1 MRKAHLALQ
10 RLIFAGV
17 IVAALTLADAAAAD
31 GGAWQEAKITV
42 FVSHTGEDPV
52 GLLFVQHLKTAL
64 TQSSS
69 VALAATGDLA
79 DTALFVT
86 TMEPDAT
93 RSGRLTTAG
102 WTLVILRD
110 VNVYVGSGL
119 RFCERDQSQKAATG
133 LVAYVESLIASR
145 ATELPRSAARLR
157 YEADWNEEVD
167 RAAETLPIDTCGV
180 KVQTAFREQMGTF
193 LRLSVAAGLKLDVRE
208 VIKSVSA
215 NLAADDDFARKIR
228 DQAARLGTCQAE
240 LAAIKKK

>member
-1 MRKAHLALQ
+1 MLTTYRAWNRLAL
-10 RLIFAGV
+10 AGAIIAV
-17 IVAALTLADAAAAD
+17 LLLT
-31 GGAWQEAKITV
+31 GVSIGAVPPRQDDRISV
-42 FVSHTGEDPV
+42 FVSHTGEDAA
-52 GLLFVQHLKTAL
+52 GLLFVQHVKAAL

-69 VALAATGDLA
+69 VVLAATGDLA
-79 DTALFVT
+79 DTVLFVT

-110 VNVYVGSGL
+110 VNVYVASGL
-119 RFCERDQSQKAATG
+119 RFCEREQSQKAATG

-145 ATELPRSAARLR
+145 ATDLPRSAARLR

-180 KVQTAFREQMGTF
+180 KVQTAFREQMGTY

-228 DQAARLGTCQAE
+228 DQAARLGACQAE